1 MSDDENVLT
10 RRDFVRG
17 TVGAAVA
24 ASLLGNPLESPA
36 APAARS
42 RVTVVRNQAAL
53 NSSNQVNEL
62 VLGDMLTQVLRSVTG
77 KTDEASA
84 WRTLIKR
91 SSLSWPTQ

>member
-1 MSDDENVLT
+1 MSDDNNALT

-42 RVTVVRNQAAL
+42 RVTVVRNQAVL

-62 VLGDMLTQVLRSVTG
+62 VLGEMLTQVLRSVTG
-77 KTDEASA
+77 KTDEAVGLA
-84 WRTLIKR
+84 EVIKGG
-91 SSLSWPTQ
+91 